1 MASLSPTGGPSAAT
15 TPAPFVYVPAIGPK
29 LKVLLALLFASV
41 AVLGATGAYLSAITF
56 LNWYRTPHTYTSPF
70 TLWTFIGH
78 VGLGVAAILPFLFF
92 GMYHFLTARNRPNKV
107 AVRLG
112 LLMFGTGILV
122 CVSGLALIQLE
133 GMPQL
138 PTGTITRT
146 LVYALHIVLPVAAVW
161 LYVLHRRAG
170 PDINWKWGYSWAAG
184 TAAFVAAT
192 VVLHGMDPRAWYAE
206 GPAEGA
212 QYFHPSDARTAD
224 GKFISAEVLMADEY
238 CMKCHA
244 DIYKDHLHSAHKFS
258 SFNNPAYLF
267 SVKETREVGMKR
279 DGNVKASRWCAGC
292 HDPVPFFSGAFDD
305 PDFDMEKHP
314 TAHAGI
320 TCTSCHAI
328 TNVNATIGNGAFT
341 IEEPQH
347 YPFAFSK
354 DPTLQWVNNQLIK
367 AKPDFHK
374 KTFLKPFHKTEEF
387 CSTCHKVGLP
397 VALNH
402 YKDFL
407 RGQNHYDT
415 FLGSGVSG
423 HGARAFYDPPK
434 AQENCNGCHMPL
446 KPSLDFGSKDFDG
459 TGTRK
464 RHDHFFPAAN
474 TGLFELLKKEPRYAE
489 RSPELDEA
497 IRKNADFL
505 TGVDPEGKD
514 KKLRIDLFGLKA
526 GAADS
531 DEIIGPLRPQLPK
544 LKPGRSYTVEVVIR
558 TLNVG
563 HPFTQGTADSNEVW
577 PDFKAS
583 IGGKEIARNGA
594 LKKPGTDQDSGDDT
608 GEVDPWAHFINVW
621 MLDRQGR
628 RIDRR
633 NPQDIFTPLYDHQ
646 IPPGAANV
654 VHYRLDVPADAK
666 GPVELSVRLR
676 YRKFDYKYMQLVHKD
691 RAVPKLPIVDLCSDT
706 VTLPVEGGADVAAQE
721 SPIKQAWQRWNDYGI
736 ASYIE
741 AGPGAKRGQTKQAEA
756 AFKKLLTLGV
766 DDAKPH
772 AHLNLARVYIDDGR
786 LDAAAAELEKA
797 KQYGP
802 EKFWWK
808 LAWLVAQVN
817 SETGTDLDAAVANL
831 RKIVDPAN
839 RDPEAG
845 RDFTRDI
852 EILNLLASL
861 LYKRSES
868 ETGDVADKFLREA
881 IETAERAQAINA
893 EDHVSHERLWKC
905 YGDLARKPD
914 MDVPTPEA
922 KGDVLTALGATVVD
936 KKAASADRLAAA
948 AKLLKGLAGFMAI
961 PGDTYPPRLP
971 TLRGLIL
978 QLRAGYHGETDAAI
992 RGAIAADLAA
1002 LHFAAVGVYK
1012 VDEVARAQAVTAFRA
1027 LPGNEAANYAA
1038 RERVIYPTTAAH
1050 RDAIRKSGDL
1060 GVAGVGQ

>member
-1 MASLSPTGGPSAAT
+1 MAIPTSPSGGPSA
-15 TPAPFVYVPAIGPK
+15 PPPFVYVPAIGPK
-29 LKVLLALLFASV
+29 LKVLLALIFASV
-41 AVLGATGAYLSAITF
+41 AVLGATGAYLSAITL
-56 LNWYRTPHTYTSPF
+56 LNWLRAPQTYTSPF
-70 TLWTFIGH
+70 TLWMFIGH
-78 VGLGVAAILPFLFF
+78 VGLGVAAVLPFVVF
-92 GMYHFLTARNRPNKV
+92 GGYHWLTARGRRNRA

-112 LLMFGTGILV
+112 LLLFSAGILV
-122 CVSGLALIQLE
+122 CLSGLALIQLE

-138 PTGTITRT
+138 PTGTVTRT
-146 LVYALHIVLPVAAVW
+146 VVYALHIVLPLAAVW

-170 PDINWKWGYSWAAG
+170 PDINWKWGYSWAAA

-192 VVLHGMDPRAWYAE
+192 VVLHGMDPRGWYAE

-212 QYFHPSDARTAD
+212 RYFHPSDARTAD
-224 GKFISAEVLMADEY
+224 GNFIPADVLMADEY

-244 DIYKDHLHSAHKFS
+244 DIYQDHLHSAHKFS

-320 TCTSCHAI
+320 TCTVCHAI
-328 TNVNATIGNGAFT
+328 TNVNATIGNAAFT

-347 YPFAFSK
+347 YPFAFSP
-354 DPTLQWVNNQLIK
+354 DPALQWVNNQLIK

-407 RGQNHYDT
+407 RGQDHYGT
-415 FLGSGVSG
+415 FLASGVSG

-434 AQENCNGCHMPL
+434 AQENCSGCHMPL
-446 KPSLDFGSKDFDG
+446 KPSRDFGSKDFDG
-459 TGTRK
+459 SGTRK

-474 TGLFELLKKEPRYAE
+474 TGLFELLKKEPRYQDRGPA
-489 RSPELDEA
+489 LDDA

-505 TGVDPEGKD
+505 TGTDPEGKD
-514 KKLRIDLFGLKA
+514 KKLRIDIFGLKA
-526 GAADS
+526 GAAES
-531 DEIIGPLRPQLPK
+531 DRVIGPIRPHLPT
-544 LKPGRSYTVEVVIR
+544 LKPGQSYTVEVVIR
-558 TLNVG
+558 TLLVG
-563 HPFTQGTADSNEVW
+563 HPFTQGTADSNEIW
-577 PDFKAS
+577 PDFRAT

-594 LKKPGTDQDSGDDT
+594 LKKPGTDEDSGDDT
-608 GEVDPWAHFINVW
+608 GEVDPWAHFVNVW

-633 NPQDIFTPLYDHQ
+633 NPQDIFTPLYNHQ

-654 VHYRLDVPADAK
+654 VHYRLDVPPDAT

-676 YRKFDYKYMQLVHKD
+676 YRKFDYRYMQHVHK
-691 RAVPKLPIVDLCSDT
+691 AGPVPKLPIVDICSDA
-706 VTLPVEGGADVAAQE
+706 VTLPVEGGPAAPAQE
-721 SPIKQAWQRWNDYGI
+721 SPIKPAWQRWNDYGI

-741 AGPGAKRGQTKQAEA
+741 AGPGAKRGQTRQAEA
-756 AFKKLLTLGV
+756 AFKMLLTLGA

-797 KQYGP
+797 KQYSP
-802 EKFWWK
+802 QKFWWK
-808 LAWLVAQVN
+808 LAWLAARVN
-817 SETGTDLDAAVANL
+817 SETGKDLDAAIADL
-831 RKIVDPAN
+831 KKIVDPAN
-839 RDPEAG
+839 RDPDAG
-845 RDFTRDI
+845 RDFTRDV

-861 LYKRSES
+861 LYKRADAES
-868 ETGDVADKFLREA
+868 GAKLDHAIAEVIDVAEKALA
-881 IETAERAQAINA
+881 IDS
-893 EDHVSHERLWKC
+893 EDHVAHERLWKC
-905 YGDLARKPD
+905 YTVVARPAAVTAGALEPRGDSLTGLAATAADPEAAKPD
-914 MDVPTPEA
+914 
-922 KGDVLTALGATVVD
+922 
-936 KKAASADRLAAA
+936 RLRAAA
-948 AKLLKGLAGFMAI
+948 ELASGVAGFVTV

-971 TLRGLIL
+971 TIRALIAR
-978 QLRAGYHGETDAAI
+978 LRAAYHGASDAEV
-992 RGAIAADLAA
+992 RGAIADA
-1002 LHFAAVGVYK
+1002 LGRLHLAAVGIYK
-1012 VDEVARAQAVTAFRA
+1012 VDEVARAQAVTAFRSS
-1027 LPGNEAANYAA
+1027 PGSAPANYAA
-1038 RERVIYPTTAAH
+1038 RDRVVYPTTKRH
-1050 RDAIRKSGDL
+1050 RQTILATGDL
-1060 GVAGVGQ
+1060 VSPGAGN

>member
-1 MASLSPTGGPSAAT
+1 MAIPTSPSGGPSA
-15 TPAPFVYVPAIGPK
+15 PPPFVYVPAIGPK
-29 LKVLLALLFASV
+29 LKVLLALIFASV
-41 AVLGATGAYLSAITF
+41 AVLGATGAYLSAITL
-56 LNWYRTPHTYTSPF
+56 LNWWRAPLTYTSPF
-70 TLWTFIGH
+70 TLWMFIGH
-78 VGLGVAAILPFLFF
+78 VGLGVAAVLPFLLF
-92 GMYHFLTARNRPNKV
+92 GGYHWLTARGRRNRA

-112 LLMFGTGILV
+112 LLLFSAGILV
-122 CVSGLALIQLE
+122 CLSGLALIQLE

-138 PTGTITRT
+138 PTGTVTRT
-146 LVYALHIVLPVAAVW
+146 VVYALHIVLPLAAVW

-170 PDINWKWGYSWAAG
+170 PDINWKWGYSWAAA

-192 VVLHGMDPRAWYAE
+192 VVLHGMDPRGWYAE

-212 QYFHPSDARTAD
+212 RYFHPSDARTAD
-224 GKFISAEVLMADEY
+224 GNFIPADVLMADEY

-244 DIYKDHLHSAHKFS
+244 DIYQDHLHSAHKFS

-320 TCTSCHAI
+320 TCTVCHAI
-328 TNVNATIGNGAFT
+328 TNVNATIGNAAFT

-347 YPFAFSK
+347 YPFAFSP
-354 DPTLQWVNNQLIK
+354 DPALQWVNNQLIK

-407 RGQNHYDT
+407 RGQDHYGT
-415 FLGSGVSG
+415 FLASGVSG

-446 KPSLDFGSKDFDG
+446 KPSRDFGSKDFDG
-459 TGTRK
+459 SGTRK

-474 TGLFELLKKEPRYAE
+474 TGLFELLKKEPRYQDRGPA
-489 RSPELDEA
+489 LDDA

-505 TGVDPEGKD
+505 TGTDPEGKD
-514 KKLRIDLFGLKA
+514 KKLRIDIFGLKA
-526 GAADS
+526 GAAES
-531 DEIIGPLRPQLPK
+531 DRVIGPIRPNLPT
-544 LKPGRSYTVEVVIR
+544 LKPGQSYTVEVVIR
-558 TLNVG
+558 TLLVG
-563 HPFTQGTADSNEVW
+563 HPFTQGTADSNEIW
-577 PDFKAS
+577 PDFRAT

-594 LKKPGTDQDSGDDT
+594 LKKPGTDEDSGDDT
-608 GEVDPWAHFINVW
+608 GEVDPWAHFVNVW

-633 NPQDIFTPLYDHQ
+633 NPQDIFTPLYNHQ

-654 VHYRLDVPADAK
+654 VHYRLDVPPDAT

-676 YRKFDYKYMQLVHKD
+676 YRKFDYRYMQHVHK
-691 RAVPKLPIVDLCSDT
+691 AGPVPKLPIVDICSDA
-706 VTLPVEGGADVAAQE
+706 VTLPVEGGPAAPAQE
-721 SPIKQAWQRWNDYGI
+721 SPIKPAWQRWNDYGI

-741 AGPGAKRGQTKQAEA
+741 AGPGAKRGQTRQAEA
-756 AFKKLLTLGV
+756 AFKMLLTLGA

-797 KQYGP
+797 KQYSP
-802 EKFWWK
+802 QKFWWK
-808 LAWLVAQVN
+808 LAWLAARVN
-817 SETGTDLDAAVANL
+817 SETGKDLDAAIADL
-831 RKIVDPAN
+831 KKIVDPAN
-839 RDPEAG
+839 RDPDAG
-845 RDFTRDI
+845 RDFTRDV

-861 LYKRSES
+861 LYKRADAES
-868 ETGDVADKFLREA
+868 GAKLDHAIAEVIDVAEKALA
-881 IETAERAQAINA
+881 IDS
-893 EDHVSHERLWKC
+893 EDHVAHERLWKC
-905 YGDLARKPD
+905 YTVVARPAAVTAGALEPRGDFLTGLAATAADPEAAKPD
-914 MDVPTPEA
+914 
-922 KGDVLTALGATVVD
+922 
-936 KKAASADRLAAA
+936 RLRAAA
-948 AKLLKGLAGFMAI
+948 ELASGVAGFVTV

-971 TLRGLIL
+971 TIRALIAR
-978 QLRAGYHGETDAAI
+978 LRAAYHGASDAEV
-992 RGAIAADLAA
+992 RGAIADA
-1002 LHFAAVGVYK
+1002 LGRLHLAAVGIYK
-1012 VDEVARAQAVTAFRA
+1012 VDEVARAQAVTAFRSS
-1027 LPGNEAANYAA
+1027 PGSAPANYAA
-1038 RERVIYPTTAAH
+1038 RDRVVYPTTKRH
-1050 RDAIRKSGDL
+1050 RQTILATGDL
-1060 GVAGVGQ
+1060 VSPGAGN